1 MNDNLSF
8 DSDAQP
14 ASINA
19 AKDILDVDLIE
30 DLLKQQDSVLER
42 LDELNLRIENA
53 ILEIGKARQVSSESS
68 NQAATKAVPQTNTK
82 VALRPVP
89 KAA

>member
-53 ILEIGKARQVSSESS
+53 ILEIGKARQVSRESS
-68 NQAATKAVPQTNTK
+68 NQAATKAASQTNTK
-82 VALRPVP
+82 VALRLVP